1 MMAFRSLWL
10 ILALMPA
17 VFASPAF
24 AQTNPRQFV
33 VVYVEL
39 LPGDTVKGAQK
50 LEQLAALAQ
59 KSTGFIR
66 FDVNQQLGR
75 PNFFSLVEVWRNAAA
90 YQKFSASARVTAL
103 LNALDLL
110 LEAPLDTRPG
120 NLVE

>member
-10 ILALMPA
+10 ALALVPGML
-17 VFASPAF
+17 ASPAF

-39 LPGDTVKGAQK
+39 LPADTIKGAQK
-50 LEQLAALAQ
+50 LEQLAGLAQ

-66 FDVNQQLGR
+66 FDVNQQIGR
-75 PNFFSLVEVWRNAAA
+75 PNFFSLVEVWRDDAA
-90 YQKFSASARVTAL
+90 YQKFLAAARVTAVL
-103 LNALDLL
+103 DALGPL

>member
-1 MMAFRSLWL
+1 MTFKRLWL
-10 ILALMPA
+10 MLLLIPVFLANP
-17 VFASPAF
+17 VH

-39 LPGDTVKGAQK
+39 LPADVVKGAQK
-50 LEQLAALAQ
+50 LEQLAGLAQ

-66 FDVNQQLGR
+66 FDVNEQIGR
-75 PNFFSLVEVWRNAAA
+75 ANFFSLVEVWRDATT
-90 YQKFSASARVTAL
+90 YQNFLATTRVKTLLDAL
-103 LNALDLL
+103 GPL

>member
-1 MMAFRSLWL
+1 MAFRSLWL
-10 ILALMPA
+10 ILALIPA

-39 LPGDTVKGAQK
+39 LPDDTVKGAQK
-50 LEQLAALAQ
+50 LDQLAGLAQ

-75 PNFFSLVEVWRNAAA
+75 PNFFSLVEVWRDAAV
-90 YQKFSASARVTAL
+90 YQKFLAAARTKAVLDAL
-103 LNALDLL
+103 GPLV
-110 LEAPLDTRPG
+110 EAPLDTRPG